1 MSKNM
6 SVVQLSRLSGFADN
20 VSWDTPQTSIPSQ
33 GGGYSTPQDAPDS
46 GGGSQF
52 WGGTNFMGLLNTIG
66 GTWAQIE
73 QAKHGN
79 KVIVKDSSGK
89 SKDIAPQ
96 LLQKLNQQASANNTS
111 SNQMFQMMQM
121 QMMKQMQT
129 QQQQQPKDNTALYIG
144 LGVGGLILLT
154 GVIFITSKKK

>member
-1 MSKNM
+1 M

-33 GGGYSTPQDAPDS
+33 GGGFSTPQDASDS
-46 GGGSQF
+46 GGGSKF
-52 WGGTNFMGLLNTIG
+52 WGGTNFMGLLSTIG

-73 QAKHGN
+73 QAKHGK
-79 KVIVKDSSGK
+79 KVIVKDAGGNSQN
-89 SKDIAPQ
+89 IAPQ
-96 LLQKLNQQASANNTS
+96 LLQKLDQQAKANNTS

-129 QQQQQPKDNTALYIG
+129 PPPPKNNTALYIG

>member
-1 MSKNM
+1 M

-33 GGGYSTPQDAPDS
+33 GGGFSTPQDASDS
-46 GGGSQF
+46 GGGSKF
-52 WGGTNFMGLLNTIG
+52 WGGTNFMGLLSTIG

-73 QAKHGN
+73 QAKHG
-79 KVIVKDSSGK
+79 KQVIVGG
-89 SKDIAPQ
+89 KDIAPQ
-96 LLQKLNQQASANNTS
+96 LRNNLEQQAKANNTS
-111 SNQMFQMMQM
+111 SHNLMQMMMMQM
-121 QMMKQMQT
+121 T
-129 QQQQQPKDNTALYIG
+129 QQNKPAPKNNTALYIG

>member
-129 QQQQQPKDNTALYIG
+129 PPPPKNNTALYIG

-154 GVIFITSKKK
+154 GVIFITTSKKK

>member
-33 GGGYSTPQDAPDS
+33 GGGFSTPQDASDS
-46 GGGSQF
+46 GGGSKF
-52 WGGTNFMGLLNTIG
+52 WGGTNFMGLLSTIG

-73 QAKHGN
+73 QAKHG
-79 KVIVKDSSGK
+79 KQVIVGG
-89 SKDIAPQ
+89 KDIAPQ
-96 LLQKLNQQASANNTS
+96 LRNNLEQQAKANNTS
-111 SNQMFQMMQM
+111 SHNLMQMMMMQM
-121 QMMKQMQT
+121 T
-129 QQQQQPKDNTALYIG
+129 QQNKPAPKNNTALYIG